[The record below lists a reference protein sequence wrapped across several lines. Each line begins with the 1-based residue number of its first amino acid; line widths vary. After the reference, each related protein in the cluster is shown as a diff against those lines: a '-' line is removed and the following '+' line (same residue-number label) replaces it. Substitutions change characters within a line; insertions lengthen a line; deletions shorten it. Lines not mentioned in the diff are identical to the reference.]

1 MASVDFKKGKL
12 HTIQAVRNLIKHC
25 DAEQRLQSDH
35 KNKHIDKSRTNLN
48 KQFNLSYEQT
58 VQKFKDKLLLLDAK
72 PGANRRKDRVIA
84 FMLEVPIPAG
94 IPYNKA
100 GEFGT
105 KVNQLINEQYGK
117 GCIING
123 YIHRDEVHT
132 YIDAETKEE
141 RTSLNHIHIL
151 TIPVVN
157 GSLNGKE
164 FSSAKNMRKLNKAI
178 DEMCKSDYG
187 ISFLTGASKKSRED
201 VETLKLKS
209 ERAELENDKADL
221 EHRIAFYEAD
231 YEIKM
236 SHVAKHKEENIQKE
250 NELKVRE
257 EALKLKEQELNEK
270 IQLFN
275 KLNISL
281 QDIRRKIKAEDQKRI
296 DDAVQMAH
304 DAVPSM
310 VAEPTRANDVIP
322 DFVKE

>member
-1 MASVDFKKGKL
+1 MASVDFKKVK
-12 HTIQAVRNLIKHC
+12 TIQEVRNMVKHC
-25 DAEQRLQSDH
+25 DAEQRLRSDH
-35 KNKHIDKSRTNLN
+35 ANKHIDKSRTNLN
-48 KQFNLSYEQT
+48 RQFKNSSYEQT
-58 VQKFKDKLLLLDAK
+58 MQKFKDKLLLLDAK

-94 IPYNKA
+94 IPNDKA
-100 GEFGT
+100 VEFST
-105 KVNQLINEQYGK
+105 KVNKLINEQYGT
-117 GCIING
+117 GCIINA
-123 YIHRDEVHT
+123 YIHKDEIHS

-157 GSLNGKE
+157 ERLNGKV
-164 FSSAKNMRKLNKAI
+164 FSSAKNMRKLNKVI

-187 ISFLTGASKKSRED
+187 VSFLTGASKKSREE

-209 ERAELENDKADL
+209 EKAELENDKAEL
-221 EHRIAFYEAD
+221 ERRTASFDTD
-231 YEIKM
+231 YEIRM
-236 SHVAKHKEENIQKE
+236 SNVNKHKEENKQKA
-250 NELKVRE
+250 NELKARE

-275 KLNISL
+275 KLNIAL

-304 DAVPSM
+304 EAVPSM
-310 VAEPTRANDVIP
+310 VAEPTRTNYVIP

>member
-1 MASVDFKKGKL
+1 MASVDFKKVK
-12 HTIQAVRNLIKHC
+12 TIQEVRNMVKHC
-25 DAEQRLQSDH
+25 DAEQRLRSDH
-35 KNKHIDKSRTNLN
+35 ANKHIDKSRTNLN
-48 KQFNLSYEQT
+48 KQLSLSYEQT

-94 IPYNKA
+94 IPNNKA

-132 YIDAETKEE
+132 YMDAETKEE

-151 TIPVVN
+151 AIPVVN
-157 GSLNGKE
+157 ERLNGKV

-187 ISFLTGASKKSRED
+187 VSFLTGASKKSREE

-209 ERAELENDKADL
+209 EMAELENDKAEL
-221 EHRIAFYEAD
+221 ERRTASFDTD

-236 SHVAKHKEENIQKE
+236 SHVAKHKEENKQKA
-250 NELKVRE
+250 NELKARE

-275 KLNISL
+275 KLNIAL

-310 VAEPTRANDVIP
+310 VAEPTRTYDATP

>member
-1 MASVDFKKGKL
+1 MASVDFKKVK
-12 HTIQAVRNLIKHC
+12 TIQEVRNMVKHC
-25 DAEQRLQSDH
+25 DAEQRLRSDH
-35 KNKHIDKSRTNLN
+35 ANKHIDKSRTTLN
-48 KQFNLSYEQT
+48 RQFKNSSLEQT
-58 VQKFKDKLLLLDAK
+58 MQKFKDKLLLLDAK

-94 IPYNKA
+94 IPNDKTV
-100 GEFGT
+100 EFST
-105 KVNQLINEQYGK
+105 KVNKLINEQYGT
-117 GCIING
+117 GCIINA
-123 YIHRDEVHT
+123 YIHKDEIHS

-151 TIPVVN
+151 AIPVVN
-157 GSLNGKE
+157 ERLNGKE

-178 DEMCKSDYG
+178 DAVCKNDYG
-187 ISFLTGASKKSRED
+187 VTFLTGASKKSREE

-209 ERAELENDKADL
+209 DKAELERRTASF
-221 EHRIAFYEAD
+221 ETD

-236 SHVAKHKEENIQKE
+236 SHVNKHKEENKQKA
-250 NELKVRE
+250 NELKARE

-275 KLNISL
+275 ELNIAL
-281 QDIRRKIKAEDQKRI
+281 QGIRRKIKAEDQRRI
-296 DDAVQMAH
+296 NDAVQMAH

-310 VAEPTRANDVIP
+310 VAEPTRTYDATP